1 MLTSNENRK
10 FGVDVDKL
18 ARITYGY
25 ISEGAKYEEITTDDW
40 FDHEV
45 QSLMDRYPEG
55 NFDKDMLKAT
65 IRREIEALMELN
77 LMS

>member
-40 FDHEV
+40 FDNEV

-55 NFDKDMLKAT
+55 NLDKTVVSDRVKK
-65 IRREIEALMELN
+65 IVKGLMNQHLYD
-77 LMS
+77 

>member
-10 FGVDVDKL
+10 FVVDVDKL

-40 FDHEV
+40 FDNEV
-45 QSLMDRYPEG
+45 QSLMDKYPEG
-55 NFDKDMLKAT
+55 NLDKTVVSDLVKK
-65 IRREIEALMELN
+65 IVKGLMNQHLYD
-77 LMS
+77 